1 MIMHSKYKFPNRKFS
16 GVIFF
21 FVNEYGDLLVV
32 NLYSAVFFPTRWFKV
47 QRNFLLGRISAFRKI
62 DNLLQHSC
70 PITLCGNQKLLG
82 ICQF

>member
-21 FVNEYGDLLVV
+21 FVIEYGDLLVV
-32 NLYSAVFFPTRWFKV
+32 NLYSAVFFPTRGFKV

-62 DNLLQHSC
+62 DNLL
-70 PITLCGNQKLLG
+70 
-82 ICQF
+82 